1 MKKWNFVALIAVGV
15 VVVDQLT
22 KIMIRDM
29 IPLHGT
35 VTIVPYLFNLTHV
48 TNPGG
53 AFNLLASSDDSF
65 RIPFFLG
72 MTAVAVGALLYFLRD
87 IETEQRLLLF
97 AVAGVLGGAIGNFI
111 DRVVL
116 GEVTDFLDVYIGSY
130 HWPSFNVAD
139 SFITV
144 GVIVLLAHSLFW
156 DDAPAEE

>member
-1 MKKWNFVALIAVGV
+1 MKKWNFVALVVIAV

-29 IPLHGT
+29 IPLHDS
-35 VTIVPYLFNLTHV
+35 IAIIPSFFNLTHV

-53 AFNLLASSDDSF
+53 AFNLLARSDDAF

-72 MTAVAVGALLYFLRD
+72 MTAVAVVALLYFLRE
-87 IETEQRLLLF
+87 IESHQRLLLF
-97 AVAGVLGGAIGNFI
+97 AIAGVLGGAIGNFI

-116 GEVTDFLDVYIGSY
+116 GEVTDFLDVYVGSY

-139 SFITV
+139 SFISI
-144 GVIVLLAHSLFW
+144 GVVVLLAHSLFW
-156 DDAPAEE
+156 DDTPEAE